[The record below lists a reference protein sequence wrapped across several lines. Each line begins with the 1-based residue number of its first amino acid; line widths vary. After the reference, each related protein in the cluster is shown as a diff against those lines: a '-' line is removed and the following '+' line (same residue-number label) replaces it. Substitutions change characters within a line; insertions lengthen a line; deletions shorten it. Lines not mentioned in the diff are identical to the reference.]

1 MYPYLNIAG
10 VVIQT
15 WHIFFI
21 AGYIIMLISMFLARP
36 GDFSLSRGKIA
47 LSAITYLVAGMLGAM
62 VLHIAIYPARYR
74 GFYPQHTAEGVG
86 IAGLGVFLSGFLAL
100 WILSK
105 EARFSFIDMAD
116 FGTPYVMLTFAFVR
130 IGCLLAGCCYGIPT
144 ALAWGFQFLS
154 DGITRHPTQAY
165 AMASAFAVFGSSRFL
180 YKHLRQLKGV
190 SFFYVIFMY
199 SSLRFIN
206 EFLRQEG
213 PRIVGQL
220 KFSHPLL
227 LVFMIIGIVG
237 IYKAIKSAG
246 AGQRVVIKKTFLGAL
261 ARLFIWL
268 FCSSVF
274 PFTIIYIANRIWM

>member
-1 MYPYLNIAG
+1 M
-10 VVIQT
+10 IQS

-21 AGYIIMLISMFLARP
+21 GGFIITVIAMLLTRP
-36 GDFSLSRGKIA
+36 RDFSLSRGKIV
-47 LSAITYLVAGMLGAM
+47 LSAITYLLA
-62 VLHIAIYPARYR
+62 
-74 GFYPQHTAEGVG
+74 G
-86 IAGLGVFLSGFLAL
+86 IAGGVILHLIIYRQRYEGFFSQHTMGSIGIASLGVPIFGFLAL

-105 EARFSFIDMAD
+105 EAGFSFVDMAD
-116 FGTPYVMLTFAFVR
+116 FSAPYVMLTFAFVR

-144 ALAWGFQFLS
+144 TLPWGFQFLS
-154 DGITRHPTQAY
+154 DGIIRHPTQAY

-180 YKHLRQLKGV
+180 YKHLRQFQGL

-199 SSLRFIN
+199 SFLRFIN

-220 KFSHPLL
+220 KLSHPLL

-237 IYKAIKSAG
+237 IYKAIISTGTEQKM
-246 AGQRVVIKKTFLGAL
+246 VIKKTFLGAL

-268 FCSSVF
+268 FHSSVIS
-274 PFTIIYIANRIWM
+274 FTIIYIANRIWM